1 MKQIEDGMQ
10 HIAAGIVAAFGATAK
25 VDFPD
30 MFTPL
35 INDPAETQ
43 FIADVAADLV
53 GEAHVDR
60 NRTLIMGSED
70 FAYMLEACP
79 GAFINIGIGDTDGP
93 FHSPRYDFNDEA
105 LPIGA
110 SLFARLVEK
119 KLPQLSGN

>member
-1 MKQIEDGMQ
+1 MRRT
-10 HIAAGIVAAFGATAK
+10 AAGVTAAFGATAE
-25 VDFPD
+25 VEFPD
-30 MFTPL
+30 VFAPL
-35 INDPAETQ
+35 IHNPAETE
-43 FIADVAADLV
+43 FTADAAAEVV

-60 NRTLIMGSED
+60 NRTLIIRSED

-93 FHSPRYDFNDEA
+93 FHNPRYNFNDAA

-119 KLPQLSGN
+119 KLARPIRSASSS